1 MTIASI
7 KVIFNRNEIGK
18 MTITQINNETK
29 RQGYLEKVERFYRQ
43 VQDWIHNDF
52 DFALTENCPILDTIG
67 TYPVEVLS
75 IRRKN
80 TPEPTLAD
88 LFPQGIA
95 VFMGEGLIEL
105 KGIFGTEWIIY
116 MLKDGIIIGN
126 EYDKVMHIYK
136 GIEKDGWYW
145 LEESEETKPHLMNK
159 ALFFNLLSLVSD
171 YDS

>member
-1 MTIASI
+1 MA
-7 KVIFNRNEIGK
+7 
-18 MTITQINNETK
+18 TQINNEAK
-29 RQGYLEKVERFYRQ
+29 QRNYLEKVGQFYRQ
-43 VQDWIHNDF
+43 VQDWIQNDF
-52 DFALTENCPILDTIG
+52 YFAITEKSPILDTIG
-67 TYPVEVLS
+67 TYPVNVLS
-75 IRRKN
+75 IYRKN
-80 TPEPTLAD
+80 RQKAALAD

-95 VFMGEGLIEL
+95 VFMGDGLIEL

-116 MLKDGIIIGN
+116 MLKDGIIIDN
-126 EYDKVMHIYK
+126 EHDTVTHIYQ